1 MIAHAPLR
9 GIEQYLVAADPVAYE
24 EWFARQPKPPRSP
37 AKSLTAADAA
47 AVEWVTRHNPPWIRG
62 QYLGYYR
69 PPVPAHLFLPGAKG
83 DDEPVQAIDASPVEP
98 PAAPAVTESPVAALR
113 ARITRLLDRSQ
124 PRLAEELDLAEA
136 ICALKWPKWPDY
148 RGALDPFL
156 LRRAL
161 SDIRL
166 DDATINWLGS
176 HELARAC
183 RAAVKQPQGP

>member
-1 MIAHAPLR
+1 M
-9 GIEQYLVAADPVAYE
+9 PVNAY
-24 EWFARQPKPPRSP
+24 FSP
-37 AKSLTAADAA
+37 DTSDASI
-47 AVEWVTRHNPPWIRG
+47 TSDKGRRPILPT
-62 QYLGYYR
+62 YLGYYR

-83 DDEPVQAIDASPVEP
+83 DDEPVQAIDATPVEP

>member
-1 MIAHAPLR
+1 M
-9 GIEQYLVAADPVAYE
+9 
-24 EWFARQPKPPRSP
+24 
-37 AKSLTAADAA
+37 
-47 AVEWVTRHNPPWIRG
+47 
-62 QYLGYYR
+62 
-69 PPVPAHLFLPGAKG
+69 
-83 DDEPVQAIDASPVEP
+83 
-98 PAAPAVTESPVAALR
+98 R
-113 ARITRLLDRSQ
+113 ARIARLLDRSQ